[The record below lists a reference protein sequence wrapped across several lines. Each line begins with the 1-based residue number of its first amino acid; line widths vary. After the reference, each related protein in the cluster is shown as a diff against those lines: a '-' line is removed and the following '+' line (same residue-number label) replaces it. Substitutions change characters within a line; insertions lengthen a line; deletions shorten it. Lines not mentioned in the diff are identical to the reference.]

1 MRLGADDYLVKPLL
15 ESVVLLS
22 LERALHKRHLEQQVE
37 DYRQHLEEMV
47 VERTAQLQAALQQIE
62 ASYEDTLEALG
73 AAIDL
78 RDSQTAGHSQRSEER
93 RVGKECRSRGL
104 SDVERKKQITDA
116 HVAAVYS
123 S

>member
-1 MRLGADDYLVKPLL
+1 AMRSGADDYLVKPLL

-22 LERALHKRHLEQQVE
+22 LERALHKRQLEQQVE

-62 ASYEDTLEALG
+62 GSYEDTLEALG

-78 RDSQTAGHSQRSEER
+78 RDSETAGHSQRVCRRLYLKRRKVGRER
-93 RVGKECRSRGL
+93 PDECSSARGTP
-104 SDVERKKQITDA
+104 RT
-116 HVAAVYS
+116 
-123 S
+123 